1 MNFRTTRAAAMSFA
15 LLTMPLAVGAA
26 ESATDF
32 PSKPIRFV
40 LPFPAGSGTD
50 ASARFVAQAIT
61 EATGQAVVVENKPG
75 GDGIVAAV
83 AAARAAPDGYTVF
96 ITTMTTQSV
105 NPHLHRKLPYDPVKD
120 FSPVTL
126 LTLSPMILVVRNTP
140 DQPKSLDE
148 LTALAR
154 RRDGKLNYAT
164 GNTSSRVAAEFYAH
178 KNGLHFQRVP
188 YRGTPQGLTDLLGGQ
203 VDFMFPDLSPA
214 VPLVKDGKLRGLT
227 VTATTRLAVLPQIPT
242 TKEAGLPDL
251 QLYTWS
257 AAFVPS
263 GTPPAITEKLNAL
276 IGKALKTQAAV
287 DHYGKSG
294 VRPAPSTTA
303 ELAAFCRA
311 ELENWG
317 NAVKVAEIEVE
328 D

>member
-1 MNFRTTRAAAMSFA
+1 MKTIARVVTAGLA
-15 LLTMPLAVGAA
+15 LLIAIPAVGDAA
-26 ESATDF
+26 EAVADY

-61 EATGQAVVVENKPG
+61 EMTKQPVVVDNKPG

-83 AAARAAPDGYTVF
+83 TAAHAPADGYTVF

-120 FSPVTL
+120 FAPVTL
-126 LTLSPMILVVRNTP
+126 LTLSPMILVVRNAP
-140 DQPKSLDE
+140 DQPKSLEE

-154 RRDGKLNYAT
+154 KRDGKLNYAT

-214 VPLVKDGKLRGLT
+214 VPLVKDGQLRGLT
-227 VTATTRLAVLPQIPT
+227 VTAATRLSVLPQIPT

-251 QLYTWS
+251 QLYTWA

-263 GTPPAITEKLNAL
+263 GTPPAIVEKLNGL
-276 IGKALKTQAAV
+276 MVKALKTKAAV
-287 DHYGKSG
+287 DYYAQNG
-294 VRPAPSTTA
+294 VKPAPSTTA
-303 ELAAFCRA
+303 ELAAFCKS

-317 NAVKVAEIEVE
+317 NAVKVADIEVE